1 MVARVWAR
9 GERLPHP
16 AQVAAIAL
24 LGVAVGAMGLLR
36 AAHDPLMAAA
46 LVAMGAVALVHAG
59 TRAVRAVLDRSAR

>member
-16 AQVAAIAL
+16 ARVAAIAL
-24 LGVAVGAMGLLR
+24 LGVAVGATGLLR
-36 AAHDPLMAAA
+36 AAADPLTAAV

-59 TRAVRAVLDRSAR
+59 TSAVRGVRSRSAR